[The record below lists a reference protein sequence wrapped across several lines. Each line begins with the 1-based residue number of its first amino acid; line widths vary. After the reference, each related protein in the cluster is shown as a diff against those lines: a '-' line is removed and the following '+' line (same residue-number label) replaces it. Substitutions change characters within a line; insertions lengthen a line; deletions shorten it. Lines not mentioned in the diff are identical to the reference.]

1 MNAPTRSEFQI
12 AMKQREGADERM
24 DQIRE
29 LLFGEQQKLN
39 DDRFVELTLRLRE
52 IEATVTRRLDT
63 LQARLDALASE
74 VKADQRSAFDEI
86 SRGVEELGARIRHI
100 SRD

>member
-12 AMKQREGADERM
+12 AMKPREGGDERM

-29 LLFGEQQKLN
+29 LLFGEQQKLTEA
-39 DDRFVELTLRLRE
+39 RFVELTLRLRE

-74 VKADQRSAFDEI
+74 VKADQRSAFDEL
-86 SRGVEELGARIRHI
+86 SRGVEELGTRIRHI
-100 SRD
+100 GRD